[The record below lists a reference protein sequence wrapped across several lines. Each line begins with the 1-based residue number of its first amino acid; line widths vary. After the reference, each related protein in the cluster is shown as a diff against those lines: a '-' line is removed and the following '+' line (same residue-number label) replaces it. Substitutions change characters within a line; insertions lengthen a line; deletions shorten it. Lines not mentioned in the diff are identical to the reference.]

1 MRPSRPTRPTADVLR
16 IAGLL
21 RAAEFTVAE
30 TAALCGLDPADVPD
44 PADELVAAFGPP
56 TERYSDA
63 DLERLAREYYR
74 DHGGPGADPGE

>member
-1 MRPSRPTRPTADVLR
+1 MSRRKPTADVLR
-16 IAGLL
+16 LAGLMSDGGFS
-21 RAAEFTVAE
+21 ETE
-30 TAALCGLDPADVPD
+30 TAALCGIGPADVPP